1 MLPNPRTKWKRISTN
16 FTMFLNFQSL
26 KGDTAGDQTT
36 NLAAKSS
43 HPSKG
48 NNVHITAK
56 ETFKAGFK
64 AAKDQYHQAK
74 AQFKATTKALL
85 HAKFNKGSKASK
97 GDKGNCLIR
106 SVLMCKRNFCFA

>member
-1 MLPNPRTKWKRISTN
+1 MDPNPKTKWERILTN

-56 ETFKAGFK
+56 ETFKA
-64 AAKDQYHQAK
+64 
-74 AQFKATTKALL
+74 TTKALL

-97 GDKGNCLIR
+97 GNFLIR
-106 SVLMCKRNFCFA
+106 TKL

>member
-1 MLPNPRTKWKRISTN
+1 MDPNPKTKWERILTN

-26 KGDTAGDQTT
+26 KGDTEGDQTT

-48 NNVHITAK
+48 NNVHMTAK

-74 AQFKATTKALL
+74 AHFKATTKALI

-97 GDKGNCLIR
+97 GNFLIR
-106 SVLMCKRNFCFA
+106 TKL